1 LVLGFNATLT
11 SSSASDA
18 GVGVGATGMGVCDD
32 IERIISAAG
41 GGGVGGSR
49 SGGNQSGA
57 MAAALTAAAASKRQQ
72 QFDALAAAARVSP
85 AARAAVE
92 RLAADPR
99 NVIVIFSGSDRAKL
113 DEAFGNLKSS
123 SGGESGQV
131 WLAAENGVFVKPPGR
146 DWAALIEPP
155 KKEWMDAVQTVFDYF
170 CERTPRSYVEA
181 RATSVVW
188 NYKHADAEFGRLQA
202 RDLLQHLW
210 TGPIS
215 NARVDIVQGSRSVEV
230 RPVGVSKG
238 LCMQRIVGAMAEE
251 AAAASAVAAAAA
263 AAAKVAAEVEA
274 SARSGNNGNTNDDA
288 DSAYPPPSSSP
299 VPTAEEA
306 AAHARASLKAAAAAN
321 EPFDF
326 VLVAG
331 HFLAR
336 DENIFTFF
344 EGRLPSEADGGADG
358 LTTFP
363 PRAPAGFENGGWQG
377 GGLPGDIG
385 GVFGGV
391 GVGGG
396 QFPAAPPSVL
406 QQQQQ
411 QQQQQ
416 QAAAA
421 SAAGSAAGSTTAASS
436 DSYSAGHSLRGAPGM
451 PPRSPQRSSNNNASA
466 PPPAAGSSSP
476 SPLHPLPESPNEGLE
491 DGVSNDAG
499 GNNGYSDNGK
509 PSSPL
514 PVPRSK
520 QAYVP
525 GEAAAA
531 VLAAEAAAAAAA
543 AGGGGGVSANSS
555 PSPPPPLDAIPPS
568 SPPSGPAVAAVAHH
582 HHHHA
587 TATAGTGA
595 ATPPTPASADWAGAS
610 LLPFLPP
617 ANLFTL
623 TVGRKR
629 SQARYF
635 LSGSTD
641 VAELLMSVSEATARK

>member
-1 LVLGFNATLT
+1 MLGFNATLT

-18 GVGVGATGMGVCDD
+18 GVGVGATGVGVCDD
-32 IERIISAAG
+32 IERIISVAG
-41 GGGVGGSR
+41 GG
-49 SGGNQSGA
+49 SGGGGTA

-85 AARAAVE
+85 SARAAVE

-99 NVIVIFSGSDRAKL
+99 NVVVIFSGSDRAKL
-113 DEAFGNLKSS
+113 DDAFGCQSS
-123 SGGESGQV
+123 RV

-251 AAAASAVAAAAA
+251 AAAAGAAAAAAA

-274 SARSGNNGNTNDDA
+274 SERRGDTNGSNGDG
-288 DSAYPPPSSSP
+288 SSPPPSSSP
-299 VPTAEEA
+299 SPSAEEA
-306 AAHARASLKAAAAAN
+306 AATARAAASAAAAAG

-358 LTTFP
+358 LASFP
-363 PRAPAGFENGGWQG
+363 PRAGSGTENGGVAGGGWQC

-385 GVFGGV
+385 GVFAGV
-391 GVGGG
+391 GVAGYG
-396 QFPAAPPSVL
+396 QFPPAT
-406 QQQQQ
+406 QQLQQQ

-416 QAAAA
+416 QAASNSEAA
-421 SAAGSAAGSTTAASS
+421 ANASS
-436 DSYSAGHSLRGAPGM
+436 DSYSAGHSLRGGPGM
-451 PPRSPQRSSNNNASA
+451 PPRSPQRSSAAAAAAAPVAGGGSA
-466 PPPAAGSSSP
+466 SP
-476 SPLHPLPESPNEGLE
+476 SQLHPLPESPNEGE
-491 DGVSNDAG
+491 DGGVEG
-499 GNNGYSDNGK
+499 GYSDNGK
-509 PSSPL
+509 PPSSPL

-531 VLAAEAAAAAAA
+531 ALAAEAAAAVAAARGGASNASSPTPPATHEAAPAANAPMPSVSPGPPFATAGGAGAGVGYHGTAA
-543 AGGGGGVSANSS
+543 AGTSAT
-555 PSPPPPLDAIPPS
+555 
-568 SPPSGPAVAAVAHH
+568 G
-582 HHHHA
+582 
-587 TATAGTGA
+587 GA
-595 ATPPTPASADWAGAS
+595 ATPPMPPSADWAGAA
-610 LLPFLPP
+610 LLPLLPP
-617 ANLFTL
+617 ASLFTL

-635 LSGSTD
+635 LSGSAD
-641 VAELLMSVSEATARK
+641 VAELLMSVAEATAGK